1 MNNLRPIAQAVQS
14 QGRGKD
20 TQLIHMT
27 PNEVQGLQALAKA
40 HGGSL
45 SINPSTG
52 LPEAG
57 FLDSMMPMLLGAGL
71 AAATGGSSLMIGAGL
86 GGLQYART
94 GSLEKGIMAGL
105 GAYGGA
111 GLGTSLMNAGATAG
125 SEAMTNAAAEQAKQQ
140 AEQQTAAAANNTAT
154 REAAQIAA
162 KGAGTNLLAQQTS
175 AAAGNTF
182 GANLSNMG
190 TGLQQAFSSPSAFMQ
205 SYGGSGGDLAKYAGA
220 AASGPLLEPPKQQQ
234 PEVDKV
240 RFEYDY
246 SPNRASKEDLAAQRS
261 ENPYGELTSFRP
273 SYSDRREVNVGG
285 MARGGIANLANGGD
299 VGAPTGAVAPI
310 GLKDRSEDSK
320 SSAPKYTY
328 DPKTQTYTKTVEELL
343 EEASP
348 KSAGTPVSRSGG
360 ESNFGADPDA
370 TNVNGLTT
378 SEQGAVNLSA
388 ALAALGITDTSVHG
402 EAAQAQANAGIAN
415 PSIGPNRDSGLGGPS
430 SGDGFSGA
438 DSDNGFGPSSA
449 GGMARGGA
457 LHFAEGDVVPDSRFY
472 PEPTQTVVPNAIP
485 TQTSQELAAA
495 ALQQQ
500 QLANQTSQFVAPN
513 AMIPQQQTFGTPQGI
528 ASGYATDYTKAT
540 PASFQTGLAALQPAR
555 RDLPGGFSGYGDA
568 SLVRQP
574 AVAANVDG
582 TFPVAAN
589 VDGTFPVAPVIPGGR
604 TDTALTQFTPDKIIA
619 EAQTRT
625 SEGDDFRDTLLDYAR
640 DNNYTND
647 QIDEI
652 LDLAPGSTVAYEN
665 KEALTDFM
673 PEQIIAEA
681 QTRTSEGDDFRDT
694 LLDYGQDAKYTND
707 QMDIMLGL
715 PSGSTV
721 AYANKE
727 ALTDF
732 MPEQIIAEA
741 QTRTPEGGD
750 VRDTLLSYGRENNY
764 TNDQMD
770 IMLGLPAGSTA
781 GYATSVGKKKGGLLS
796 LAEGGMA
803 RGGFVV
809 PADVVSALGNGSSD
823 AGLRKLYA
831 LLGDVKPIKGKGDG
845 LSDSIPTSID
855 GKQPARVA
863 DGEAYVNPKTVA
875 KIGGGDAKQGA
886 KKLYAMM
893 DKIRQQAHG
902 KKTQQREV
910 NARAVV

>member
-1 MNNLRPIAQAVQS
+1 
-14 QGRGKD
+14 
-20 TQLIHMT
+20 
-27 PNEVQGLQALAKA
+27 
-40 HGGSL
+40 
-45 SINPSTG
+45 
-52 LPEAG
+52 
-57 FLDSMMPMLLGAGL
+57 
-71 AAATGGSSLMIGAGL
+71 
-86 GGLQYART
+86 
-94 GSLEKGIMAGL
+94 
-105 GAYGGA
+105 
-111 GLGTSLMNAGATAG
+111 
-125 SEAMTNAAAEQAKQQ
+125 
-140 AEQQTAAAANNTAT
+140 
-154 REAAQIAA
+154 
-162 KGAGTNLLAQQTS
+162 
-175 AAAGNTF
+175 
-182 GANLSNMG
+182 
-190 TGLQQAFSSPSAFMQ
+190 
-205 SYGGSGGDLAKYAGA
+205 
-220 AASGPLLEPPKQQQ
+220 
-234 PEVDKV
+234 
-240 RFEYDY
+240 
-246 SPNRASKEDLAAQRS
+246 
-261 ENPYGELTSFRP
+261 
-273 SYSDRREVNVGG
+273 
-285 MARGGIANLANGGD
+285 
-299 VGAPTGAVAPI
+299 
-310 GLKDRSEDSK
+310 
-320 SSAPKYTY
+320 
-328 DPKTQTYTKTVEELL
+328 
-343 EEASP
+343 
-348 KSAGTPVSRSGG
+348 
-360 ESNFGADPDA
+360 
-370 TNVNGLTT
+370 
-378 SEQGAVNLSA
+378 
-388 ALAALGITDTSVHG
+388 
-402 EAAQAQANAGIAN
+402 
-415 PSIGPNRDSGLGGPS
+415 
-430 SGDGFSGA
+430 
-438 DSDNGFGPSSA
+438 
-449 GGMARGGA
+449 
-457 LHFAEGDVVPDSRFY
+457 
-472 PEPTQTVVPNAIP
+472 
-485 TQTSQELAAA
+485 
-495 ALQQQ
+495 
-500 QLANQTSQFVAPN
+500 
-513 AMIPQQQTFGTPQGI
+513 MIPQQQTFGTPQGI

-625 SEGDDFRDTLLDYAR
+625 LEGDDFRDTLLDYGR
-640 DNNYTND
+640 ENNYTND
-647 QIDEI
+647 QMDEI
-652 LDLAPGSTVAYEN
+652 LGLAPGSTVAYEN

-796 LAEGGMA
+796 LAAGGMA